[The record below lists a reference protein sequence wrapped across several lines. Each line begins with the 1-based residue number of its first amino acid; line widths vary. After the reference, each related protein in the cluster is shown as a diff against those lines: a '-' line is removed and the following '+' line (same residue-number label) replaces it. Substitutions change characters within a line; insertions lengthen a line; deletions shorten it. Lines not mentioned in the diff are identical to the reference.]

1 MFLGGLE
8 AVSKRTERLHE
19 EEVPSTKN
27 RSHLGEFEQLLANLI
42 VAARGGDLSPYALAG
57 LEVASSKTC
66 LPHARKLQIAIIA
79 MGLSSSDSSKSVKEL
94 TGEAA
99 AALENVDQLP
109 DTATGRPSSS
119 SGTGRMSRR
128 ARRSMRAAAEA
139 QP

>member
-8 AVSKRTERLHE
+8 AVS
-19 EEVPSTKN
+19 EEVPSTTKN

>member
-1 MFLGGLE
+1 MGGLE